1 MKKLLFI
8 SLLISSTFAG
18 AVAIDGFSCVTL
30 PDYCSSDDLDAELM
44 TSTTSPLT
52 YLVMDSESIQD
63 AEVTGALLVQ
73 EAFDEESDM
82 KTTISVANE
91 LEVAPKYIQN
101 AVVELFEAG
110 EAVTVENINGLL

>member
-1 MKKLLFI
+1 MKKLTTLAFV
-8 SLLISSTFAG
+8 LLSINSYAFLAGETCHSRSCDAVGRGFEEISS
-18 AVAIDGFSCVTL
+18 I
-30 PDYCSSDDLDAELM
+30 
-44 TSTTSPLT
+44 TSPLT
-52 YLVMDSESIQD
+52 YLAMDSETIQD

-91 LEVAPKYIQN
+91 LEVAPKHIQN

>member
-18 AVAIDGFSCVTL
+18 AVSLEGSCLVGNRICSADQIDSE
-30 PDYCSSDDLDAELM
+30 AM

-52 YLVMDSESIQD
+52 YLVLDEESIQD

-110 EAVTVENINGLL
+110 EAVTVGNIESLL

>member
-1 MKKLLFI
+1 MKKILFI

-18 AVAIDGFSCVTL
+18 AVSLEGSCLVQNTGCS
-30 PDYCSSDDLDAELM
+30 PDEFDAEAM

-91 LEVAPKYIQN
+91 LEIAPKHIQN

-110 EAVTVENINGLL
+110 EAVTVENIESLL

>member
-8 SLLISSTFAG
+8 SLLISSTFANATIMG
-18 AVAIDGFSCVTL
+18 DTCFGRTCSRDTKALDQFS
-30 PDYCSSDDLDAELM
+30 
-44 TSTTSPLT
+44 STTSPLT
-52 YLVMDSESIQD
+52 YLVLDSESIQD

-91 LEVAPKYIQN
+91 LEVAPKHIQN
-101 AVVELFEAG
+101 AVIELFEAG